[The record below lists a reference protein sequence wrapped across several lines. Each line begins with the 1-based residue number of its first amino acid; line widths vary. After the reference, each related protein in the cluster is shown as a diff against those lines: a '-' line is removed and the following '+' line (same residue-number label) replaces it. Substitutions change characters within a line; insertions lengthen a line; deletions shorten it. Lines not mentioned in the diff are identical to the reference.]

1 MKGSREERY
10 KRYHLF
16 LQWSPPRST
25 LPSPKDQTHSL
36 WHCLID
42 FTKELKPRTKAC
54 CLTLSVLTFP
64 MSGSRWAGDIE
75 IQRGEDGHA
84 GHTHRWRSTSINWSK
99 ASSGQGSE
107 SPGYPGTNCH
117 LLTPHPWAFPCSAPG
132 IEPNTVFPWWPAG
145 PGVQKP
151 VALASLWHSE
161 CLLTKNSS
169 WTAEIPQRCGVRLWL
184 SICTLLCM
192 DPPASNPHLLHHAS
206 CHVWS

>member
-1 MKGSREERY
+1 MFQTLQVKFVKDLKKFRSGSAPRQVDATPYLLTNTVMKMKGSREERY

-75 IQRGEDGHA
+75 IQRGEDGHT

-107 SPGYPGTNCH
+107 SPGYPGTQ
-117 LLTPHPWAFPCSAPG
+117 LSPPHTTSLGFP
-132 IEPNTVFPWWPAG
+132 
-145 PGVQKP
+145 
-151 VALASLWHSE
+151 
-161 CLLTKNSS
+161 
-169 WTAEIPQRCGVRLWL
+169 
-184 SICTLLCM
+184 LLCSRYWTKHGFSM
-192 DPPASNPHLLHHAS
+192 MPRRPRGPEARSSGLTLTFWMPPH
-206 CHVWS
+206 